1 MTKNYEA
8 HPMSFVHPEA
18 KIGSNVFIGPFC
30 TVGANVEL
38 GDDCILHSNVVIDG
52 HTKIGKGNKFFQF
65 GSIGAPP
72 QDNSYKNEPTETV
85 IGENNTFREYVSVHR
100 GTTKQDNK
108 TIIGSNSLFMAYCHI
123 AHDCTL
129 GNNLTFANSVN
140 LAGHVVIGDRVIIG
154 GNTGISQFVTL
165 GKGAY
170 IGGGSGIDRDI
181 PNFCAAYGNRIRLKG
196 INIIGLKRQ
205 GHSKEIV
212 SEVVD
217 FYRTM
222 EASALAPRAFVSH
235 PEFMVEYKSN
245 LVIQEISAFILKSE
259 IGIAP
264 FMQS

>member
-1 MTKNYEA
+1 MSKNYEV
-8 HPMSFVHPEA
+8 HPVSFVHPEA
-18 KIGSNVFIGPFC
+18 KIGNNVIIGPFC
-30 TVGANVEL
+30 VIGPNVEI
-38 GDDCILHSNVVIDG
+38 GDDCIFHSNVVVDG

-72 QDNSYKNEPTETV
+72 QDNSYKGEPTETI
-85 IGENNTFREYVSVHR
+85 IGDNNTFREYVSIHR
-100 GTTKQDNK
+100 GTMKQDKK

-123 AHDCTL
+123 AHDCL
-129 GNNLTFANSVN
+129 VGNNLTFANSVQ
-140 LAGHVVIGDRVIIG
+140 LAGHVVIGDRIIMG
-154 GNTGISQFVTL
+154 GNTGVSQFVTI

-170 IGGGSGIDRDI
+170 IGGGSVIDRDI
-181 PNFCAAYGNRIRLKG
+181 PNFCTAYGNRIRLKG

-217 FYRTM
+217 FFRTM

-235 PEFMVEYKSN
+235 AEFMEDYKSN
-245 LVIQEISAFILKSE
+245 VVIQEIAEFVRKSE

-264 FMQS
+264 FMVG

>member
-1 MTKNYEA
+1 MTKNYEV
-8 HPMSFVHPEA
+8 HPMAFIHPEA
-18 KIGSNVFIGPFC
+18 KIGNNVKIGPFC
-30 TVGANVEL
+30 VIGPNVEI
-38 GDDCILHSNVVIDG
+38 GDDCIFHSNVVVDG
-52 HTKIGKGNKFFQF
+52 HTKIGKNNKFFQF

-72 QDNSYKNEPTETV
+72 QDNSYKDEPTETI
-85 IGENNTFREYVSVHR
+85 IGDNNTFREYISIHR
-100 GTTKQDNK
+100 GTLKQDKK
-108 TIIGSNSLFMAYCHI
+108 TIIGSNSLFMAYCHV

-154 GNTGISQFVTL
+154 GNTGVSQFVTL
-165 GKGAY
+165 GTGSY

-181 PNFCAAYGNRIRLKG
+181 PNFCTAYGNRIRLKG

-205 GHSKEIV
+205 GHSKEVV

-235 PEFMVEYKSN
+235 PELMVDYLN
-245 LVIQEISAFILKSE
+245 NPVIQNIANFIKKSE

-264 FMQS
+264 FMAG

>member
-1 MTKNYEA
+1 MSKNYVA
-8 HPMSFVHPEA
+8 HPMAFIHPEA
-18 KIGSNVFIGPFC
+18 QIGNNVKVGPFC
-30 TVGANVEL
+30 VIGANVEV
-38 GDDCILHSNVVIDG
+38 GDDCEFISNVVVDG
-52 HTKIGKGNKFFQF
+52 VTKIGKGNKFYQF
-65 GSIGAPP
+65 GSIGAAP
-72 QDNSYKNEPTETV
+72 QDTSYKGEPTETI
-85 IGENNTFREYVSVHR
+85 IGDNNIFREYVSVHR
-100 GTTKQDNK
+100 GTTKQDKK

-123 AHDCTL
+123 AHDCIL

-140 LAGHVVIGDRVIIG
+140 LAGHVNIGDRVIIG

-181 PNFCAAYGNRIRLKG
+181 PHFCAAYGNRIRLKG

-205 GHSKEIV
+205 GHPKELV

-235 PEFMVEYKSN
+235 PELMIEYKN
-245 LVIQEISAFILKSE
+245 NPVVQEIALFIQKSE

-264 FMQS
+264 FMGG

>member
-1 MTKNYEA
+1 MSKNYQV
-8 HPMSFVHPEA
+8 HPISFVHPEA
-18 KIGSNVFIGPFC
+18 KIGMNVNIGPFC
-30 TVGANVEL
+30 VIGPNVEI
-38 GDDCILHSNVVIDG
+38 DTDCVLHSNVVIDG

-65 GSIGAPP
+65 ASIGAPP
-72 QDNSYKNEPTETV
+72 QDYSYKNEPTETI
-85 IGENNTFREYVSVHR
+85 IGDNNIFREYVSIHR

-108 TIIGSNSLFMAYCHI
+108 TVIGSNSLFMAYCHI
-123 AHDCTL
+123 GHDCVI
-129 GNNLTFANSVN
+129 GNNLTLANSVN
-140 LAGHVVIGDRVIIG
+140 IAGHVNIADRVIIG

-181 PNFCAAYGNRIRLKG
+181 PNFCTAYGNRIRLKG

-205 GHSKEIV
+205 GHSKEAV

-222 EASALAPRAFVSH
+222 EASALSARAFVSH
-235 PEFMVEYKSN
+235 PELMSEYKDN
-245 LVIQEISAFILKSE
+245 IVVQEIAAFIKKSE

-264 FMQS
+264 FMAG

>member
-1 MTKNYEA
+1 MSENYEV
-8 HPMSFVHPEA
+8 HPMAFVHPEA
-18 KIGSNVFIGPFC
+18 KIGKNVKIGPFC
-30 TVGANVEL
+30 VIGPNVEV
-38 GDDCILHSNVVIDG
+38 GDDCEFISNVVVEG

-72 QDNSYKNEPTETV
+72 QDNSYKGEPTETI
-85 IGENNTFREYVSVHR
+85 IGDNNVFREYVSVHR
-100 GTTKQDNK
+100 GTLKQDKK

-123 AHDCTL
+123 AHDCIL

-140 LAGHVVIGDRVIIG
+140 LAGHVTIGDRAIIG

-165 GKGAY
+165 GRGAY

-181 PNFCAAYGNRIRLKG
+181 PTFCTAYGNRVRLKG

-205 GHSKEIV
+205 GLSKEIV

-222 EASALAPRAFVSH
+222 EASALAPRAFVIH
-235 PEFMVEYKSN
+235 PELMTEFRN
-245 LVIQEISAFILKSE
+245 NPIIQEMAEFIQKSE

-264 FMQS
+264 FMAG

>member
-1 MTKNYEA
+1 MSKNYEA

-18 KIGSNVFIGPFC
+18 RIGHNVKIGPFC
-30 TVGANVEL
+30 VIGPNVEI
-38 GDDCILHSNVVIDG
+38 GDDCVFHANVVADG
-52 HTKIGKGNKFFQF
+52 HTKIGKKNIFFQF

-72 QDNSYKNEPTETV
+72 QDTSYKGEPTETI
-85 IGENNTFREYVSVHR
+85 IGDNNTFREYVSIHR
-100 GTTKQDNK
+100 GTLKQDKK
-108 TIIGSNSLFMAYCHI
+108 TVIGSNSLFMAYCHI

-140 LAGHVVIGDRVIIG
+140 LAGHVTIGDRVIIG
-154 GNTGISQFVTL
+154 GNTGVTQFVTL

-181 PNFCAAYGNRIRLKG
+181 PEFCTAYGNRVRLKG

-205 GHSKEIV
+205 GHSKEVI

-235 PEFMVEYKSN
+235 AELMTDYQN
-245 LVIQEISAFILKSE
+245 NQVIQNIAAFILKSE

-264 FMQS
+264 FMAG

>member
-1 MTKNYEA
+1 MSKNYEA
-8 HPMSFVHPEA
+8 HPMAFVHPEA
-18 KIGSNVFIGPFC
+18 KIGNNVKIGPFC
-30 TVGANVEL
+30 LIGANAVI
-38 GDDCILHSNVVIDG
+38 GDDCVFHSHVVVDG
-52 HTKIGKGNKFFQF
+52 HTTIGKNNKFFQF

-72 QDNSYKNEPTETV
+72 QDNSYKGEPTETI
-85 IGENNTFREYVSVHR
+85 IGDNNTFREYVSIHR

-108 TIIGSNSLFMAYCHI
+108 TIIGSNSLFMAYVHI

-129 GNNLTFANSVN
+129 GNNLTFANSIN

-170 IGGGSGIDRDI
+170 IGGGSAIDRDV
-181 PNFCAAYGNRIRLKG
+181 PNFCTAYGNRVRLKG

-205 GHSKEIV
+205 GHSKEII
-212 SEVVD
+212 SEVVE

-222 EASALAPRAFVSH
+222 EASALSPRAFVAH
-235 PEFMVEYKSN
+235 PELMVDYKN
-245 LVIQEISAFILKSE
+245 NIVVQEISSFIMKSE

-264 FMQS
+264 FIAS